1 MESNIEFFNEDTGL
15 SQLDFPLVSKWIVEI
30 IEDKLMSCGPLSI
43 IFCSDDYLLNINQQY
58 LNHDYHTDIITF
70 NYSSRRIISGD
81 LFISTDTVRTNAD
94 IFKVSFTQELVR
106 VIFHGIL
113 HLLGWDDHSEGEKLE
128 MRNME
133 NFWLHKF
140 SLQ

>member
-15 SQLDFPLVSKWIVEI
+15 PQIDFPLVSKWIVEI

>member
-1 MESNIEFFNEDTGL
+1 MESNIEFFYEDTGL
-15 SQLDFPLVSKWIVEI
+15 PQLDFPLVSKWIVEI